1 MAETSFAAPRVTVLQ
16 HSSDVPPDRFTGRL
30 GDARVVHLYAG
41 EPVPSLADCGDGLV
55 VLGGQMNAYAD
66 DVAPWLPAVRAL
78 LAEAVA
84 AGLPTLGICLGAQL
98 LAVAGGGSVAIAA
111 PPGREAGV
119 VDVFW
124 RAEALQDPVLGPVVR
139 AAGAHDATDVDGPG
153 CSTPVVSMHADA
165 VIEPPSGARWLG
177 WSQTYPYQ
185 AFRWGSALGVQFHPE
200 ASPSLAVRWALG
212 HTDVDTAVV
221 HEQVVARDG
230 ELARTGELIAAAFL
244 DQVRAAVVPVE
255 VRGDMDDVGAATA
268 A

>member
-1 MAETSFAAPRVTVLQ
+1 VPGVPWATVHEIIPTAAPRVTVLQ
-16 HSSDVPPDRFTGRL
+16 HSSDVPLDRFARSLGEVRL
-30 GDARVVHLYAG
+30 VRLYAG
-41 EPVPSLADCGDGLV
+41 DAVPALDECGDGLV

-119 VDVFW
+119 VPVRW
-124 RAEALQDPVLGPVVR
+124 RREAWDDPVLAPVVQ
-139 AAGAHDATDVDGPG
+139 ATGAQRPDDLEHPART
-153 CSTPVVSMHADA
+153 TAVVSMHADA
-165 VIEPPSGARWLG
+165 VIEPPRGAQWLG
-177 WSQTYPYQ
+177 WSDTYPYQ

-212 HTDVDTAVV
+212 HTDVDTAAV
-221 HEQVVARDG
+221 HAQVVAHDAV
-230 ELARTGELIAAAFL
+230 LAATGELLAAAFL
-244 DQVRAAVVPVE
+244 DQVRAAVGRE
-255 VRGDMDDVGAATA
+255 ATA

>member
-1 MAETSFAAPRVTVLQ
+1 VTVLQ
-16 HSSDVPPDRFTGRL
+16 HSSDVPLDRFVGRL

-41 EPVPSLADCGDGLV
+41 EPVPAMDACGDGLV

-98 LAVAGGGSVAIAA
+98 LAVAGGGSVAVAA

-124 RAEALQDPVLGPVVR
+124 RAEALTDPVLAPVVR
-139 AAGAHDATDVDGPG
+139 AAGARCEADVDGPG
-153 CSTPVVSMHADA
+153 CSTLVVSMHADA
-165 VIEPPSGARWLG
+165 VIEPPRGAQWLG
-177 WSQTYPYQ
+177 WSAMYPYQ

-212 HTDVDTAVV
+212 RTDVDTAAV
-221 HEQVVARDG
+221 HAQVVEHDAAL
-230 ELARTGELIAAAFL
+230 ERTGALLADAFL
-244 DQVRAAVVPVE
+244 AQVRDAVVPAV
-255 VRGDMDDVGAATA
+255 VPAA
-268 A
+268 